1 MKLLQ
6 VSETDLVLDVGA
18 NTGQFASELRSIG
31 YGGRI
36 VSFEPVA
43 SVFEELCRNASGDS
57 HWDTINCALG
67 DSNCN
72 MEINLAGN
80 SYSSSI
86 LDMLPSHVESAPES
100 AYKGK
105 EQIDV
110 KTLDTLFGDIG
121 AEGRK
126 IWLKIDTQGFEKRVL
141 DGAARSLEFI
151 NALQLEMSL
160 VPLYDGELLYTG
172 MIELLDSKGYELVAI
187 EPGFSDA
194 ASGRLLQFDGIFFR
208 R

>member
-1 MKLLQ
+1 M
-6 VSETDLVLDVGA
+6 
-18 NTGQFASELRSIG
+18 
-31 YGGRI
+31 
-36 VSFEPVA
+36 
-43 SVFEELCRNASGDS
+43 
-57 HWDTINCALG
+57 
-67 DSNCN
+67 
-72 MEINLAGN
+72 
-80 SYSSSI
+80 
-86 LDMLPSHVESAPES
+86 
-100 AYKGK
+100 
-105 EQIDV
+105 
-110 KTLDTLFGDIG
+110 
-121 AEGRK
+121 
-126 IWLKIDTQGFEKRVL
+126 